1 MTVSISHVQSVSK
14 TTDQLL
20 PASQRGE
27 ENIIEVH
34 NLVKRYRGSDRNS
47 VDSISFSIRRGEI
60 FGLLGPNGAG
70 KSTTIGI
77 LTTSV
82 RPSSGTACLMDIDV
96 ARGPVGVKQHIAVVP
111 QQCNLDQS
119 LRAREVLTFHAR
131 YHGVPRAERDARA
144 DALLK
149 ELDLEERGKD
159 RPGRFSGGQAQRLM
173 IARALM
179 HSPDVLFLDEPTNN
193 LDPQVRLFLWE
204 RIRSLHASGMTIL
217 ITTHDMDEADQLC
230 ERIAI
235 MDHGRILV
243 LDTPANLKKLIPGG
257 IHLELQVYRPE
268 WATGADEA
276 APDPILEVLRGLSTT
291 LKVEKV
297 ASAEEE
303 AEDGKGVKSY
313 RLYAEEAD
321 KFIVPAVQVVS
332 EAGGELRNLHV
343 AHPSLEDV
351 FIYLTGRKLRS

>member
-1 MTVSISHVQSVSK
+1 MTANVALVSSASETTHIPVSAP
-14 TTDQLL
+14 QGGRES
-20 PASQRGE
+20 A
-27 ENIIEVH
+27 IEVC
-34 NLVKRYRGSDRNS
+34 NLAKRYPRAGMNS
-47 VDSISFSIRRGEI
+47 VDNISFSVRPGEI

-82 RPSSGTACLMDIDV
+82 RPSSGTARVMGIDV
-96 ARGPVGVKQHIAVVP
+96 ASDAVGVKQHIAVVP
-111 QQCNLDQS
+111 QQSNLDQS
-119 LRAREVLTFHAR
+119 LRAREVLTFHAS
-131 YHGVPRAERDARA
+131 YHGVPRAEREARA

-149 ELDLEERGKD
+149 ELDLEKRGKE
-159 RPGRFSGGQAQRLM
+159 RSSRFSGGQAQRLM

-204 RIRSLHASGMTIL
+204 RIRTLHARGMTIL
-217 ITTHDMDEADQLC
+217 LTTHDMDEADQLC

-243 LDTPANLKKLIPGG
+243 LDTPANLKKMIPGG
-257 IHLELQVYRPE
+257 TRLELQVYKPE
-268 WATGADEA
+268 KTDGSSETTKDA
-276 APDPILEVLRGLSTT
+276 ILEVLRGLSDT
-291 LKVEKV
+291 LRVENV
-297 ASAEEE
+297 SSTERQAEER
-303 AEDGKGVKSY
+303 EDIHIY
-313 RLYAEEAD
+313 RLYAEDAD
-321 KFIVPAVQVVS
+321 KFIVAAVQVVS

-343 AHPSLEDV
+343 ARPSLEDV

>member
-1 MTVSISHVQSVSK
+1 
-14 TTDQLL
+14 
-20 PASQRGE
+20 
-27 ENIIEVH
+27 
-34 NLVKRYRGSDRNS
+34 
-47 VDSISFSIRRGEI
+47 
-60 FGLLGPNGAG
+60 
-70 KSTTIGI
+70 
-77 LTTSV
+77 
-82 RPSSGTACLMDIDV
+82 MDIDV